1 MKLLITGFAGFV
13 SRHFLNLLSVQDES
27 FEIIGIDRNIP
38 GFGFNKYNN
47 VTCKVIQTDLKDS
60 DFIFEIIESF
70 SPEYILHFAAASS
83 VQYSWQ
89 HPAKSFLNNNAI
101 FFALLDAVKR
111 SEKNIRVLST
121 GSSDVYGNSANK
133 NLILREDC
141 IADPANPYAAGKASQ
156 EMIAKIYINSFGLD
170 IIQTRSFTHF
180 GAYQK
185 DSFVL
190 AKFAKEL
197 TLIKKGKKTSTLVTG
212 NIDVVRDMTDV
223 RDVVNAY
230 YGLLKRGKSGEVYNV
245 CSGQGRSLRSVIE
258 LMLQQL
264 EISVDLQLD
273 ESLLRKAEILSIIGS
288 NEKIYTLTKW
298 KPEIVFEKAI
308 ADLLD
313 YWNKHVS

>member
-13 SRHFLNLLSVQDES
+13 SRHFLNLLSEQDES
-27 FEIIGIDRNIP
+27 FEIIGIDRNVPDID
-38 GFGFNKYNN
+38 FNKFNN

-60 DFIFEIIESF
+60 DLMFDIIKSF
-70 SPEYILHFAAASS
+70 SPGYILHLAAASS

-89 HPAKSFLNNNAI
+89 HPAESFLNNNAI
-101 FFALLDAVKR
+101 FFALLDAVRR
-111 SEKNIRVLST
+111 SGKSIRVLST
-121 GSSDVYGNSANK
+121 GSSDVYGNAANK
-133 NLILREDC
+133 HPVLSEDC
-141 IADPANPYAAGKASQ
+141 ITDPANPYAASKASQ
-156 EMIAKIYINSFGLD
+156 EMIAKIYAYSFGLD

-185 DSFVL
+185 ENFVL

-197 TLIKKGKKTSTLVTG
+197 TLIKKGKKTPTLVTG

-230 YGLLKRGKSGEVYNV
+230 YSLMKRGKAGEVYNV
-245 CSGQGRSLRSVIE
+245 CSGQGRSLRSVLE

-273 ESLLRKAEILSIIGS
+273 ESLLRKGDILSIIGS
-288 NEKIYTLTKW
+288 NEKIYTQTGW
-298 KPEIVFEKAI
+298 KPEIPFKKAI
-308 ADLLD
+308 ADLLH
-313 YWNKHVS
+313 YWNKTS